1 MCLRTQTKK
10 WNYTIKKDWKY
21 TIKKDWKFHYKK
33 GVEYTIKKRW
43 SPRYCFKGAHIKQRG
58 GNTL

>member
-1 MCLRTQTKK
+1 MCLRTQTKE

-33 GVEYTIKKRW
+33 KEW
-43 SPRYCFKGAHIKQRG
+43 
-58 GNTL
+58 NTL